1 MRRCVVSRML
11 RSAEGQYRRQAL
23 VSARTA
29 SIARK
34 LWGRLG
40 DDFSAEWAG
49 MRPLMVDVVE
59 SGRAAAV
66 VTALPYTAAAL
77 LEQNTPAPA
86 VAQLN
91 PARFM
96 ASAPS
101 GAAVVDVLEAP
112 VIRTKTLIGQGMPA
126 ALALEQAG
134 SYLAG
139 IVLTML
145 ADTRRSVYGADII
158 SRPRVG
164 GYVRMLQAPSCS
176 RCVILAGKFFR
187 WNAGFQRHPRCD
199 CQHLPATGRAS
210 AESQG
215 LISDPYEY
223 FNSLSKEQQ
232 EKVFG
237 KSESRAIRDGA
248 DIFRVENVRLRG
260 LGTANGRGMTRWYS
274 TMTVDDIYRTAGTR
288 TNALRM
294 LEQQGYTRGPQVL
307 RQAPER
313 FSAPISRPVVA
324 GSNRDRVLTAR
335 RTGVRDPLDT
345 ATMTAQERRL
355 YDAWYKLNFAETRGA
370 IARSTTGRLSSSDV
384 FALERAATPADVSR
398 LRQELEDEFARQFG
412 SSTPPASVVELAGLL
427 GLI

>member
-1 MRRCVVSRML
+1 
-11 RSAEGQYRRQAL
+11 
-23 VSARTA
+23 
-29 SIARK
+29 
-34 LWGRLG
+34 
-40 DDFSAEWAG
+40 
-49 MRPLMVDVVE
+49 MRPMMLDVVE
-59 SGRAAAV
+59 AGRAAAV
-66 VTALPYTAAAL
+66 VSALPYTAAAL
-77 LEQNTPAPA
+77 WEQGTPAPA
-86 VAQLN
+86 SGQLN

-112 VIRTKTLIGQGMPA
+112 VIRTRSLIGQGMPA
-126 ALALEQAG
+126 MLALEQAG

-139 IVLTML
+139 IVLTLM
-145 ADTRRSVYGADII
+145 ADTRRGVYGADII

-164 GYVRMLQAPSCS
+164 GYVRMLQAPSCG

-187 WNAGFQRHPRCD
+187 WNQGFQRHPRCD
-199 CQHLPATGRAS
+199 CQHVPTADKRS
-210 AESQG
+210 AEG

-223 FNSLSKEQQ
+223 FNSLPKADQDRL
-232 EKVFG
+232 FGPGAIG
-237 KSESRAIRDGA
+237 KSNARAIRDGA

-260 LGTANGRGMTRWYS
+260 LTTANGRGMDRWYS

-288 TNALRM
+288 TNAVRM
-294 LEQQGYTRGPQVL
+294 LEEQGYIRGPQVL

-313 FSAPISRPVVA
+313 FSAPISREIIA
-324 GSNRDRVLTAR
+324 GANRDRVLTAR

-355 YDAWYKLNFAETRGA
+355 YDAWYKLNYAETRGA

-384 FALERAATPADVSR
+384 FAVQRPASSADIAR
-398 LRQELEDEFARQFG
+398 LRQELEDEFAVQFG
-412 SSTPPASVVELAGLL
+412 SRSAPPESVQLLAQLL